1 LWLIRRSLPQQRRA
15 WWADG
20 TPWYHRLFLHRV
32 YKQQIR
38 NIVTSDVAMDIV
50 VDVYGAEAKDRGPMM
65 SSIKITRAVAPKDL
79 KVNV

>member
-1 LWLIRRSLPQQRRA
+1 
-15 WWADG
+15 
-20 TPWYHRLFLHRV
+20 
-32 YKQQIR
+32 
-38 NIVTSDVAMDIV
+38 VTSDVAMDIV